1 MAAVILMMVPLTI
14 PRLMG
19 IKIYGVMTGSMEP
32 AYSVG
37 GVVYVKSCD
46 ASKISEGDVI
56 TFRLGTDTEAVM
68 THRVLQMDGSFFI
81 TKGDANNTE
90 DPEPVS
96 YDRLIGRVVFFI
108 PKLAGL
114 ANFVD
119 SATGRYFFIL
129 LFALSLI
136 LWITGDLLKNSRKE
150 TKQEKNSSGQAE
162 NRPGQTENSPG
173 QTENRTVQTADM
185 PEAKKGRGTA
195 HRKASL
201 VTVLG
206 ILLIFASVA
215 YLGMVFY
222 RYYASDK
229 EYRELE
235 QQVFGTGAGQQT
247 NASEETGAQDGKLT
261 AEDQEILQALKDLQ
275 QENADVI
282 GWIRFDNLDV
292 SYPVMQCED
301 NEFYLKHTFKKES
314 NPAGSI
320 FREAANTRDFED
332 CHTILY
338 GHNMK
343 NLSMFGILKKY
354 KTENFYEENPYFTI
368 YTTEHVYRYQIF
380 AYYDIAMDADLYTIG
395 FKPDEVFQDF
405 VEKMRRRSYYDT
417 GVDVNE
423 KDKVLTLSTCS
434 TKGNRFVV
442 NAKRIESR

>member
-14 PRLMG
+14 PKLMG

-46 ASKISEGDVI
+46 ASKISKGDVI

-68 THRVLQMDGSFFI
+68 THRVLQMDGSFFV

-96 YDRLIGRVVFFI
+96 YDRLIGKVVFFV

-136 LWITGDLLKNSRKE
+136 FWIAGDMLKTGEKE
-150 TKQEKNSSGQAE
+150 KKRAE
-162 NRPGQTENSPG
+162 NRPAW
-173 QTENRTVQTADM
+173 TANM
-185 PEAKKGRGTA
+185 PEVPKGRKTA
-195 HRKASL
+195 HRKTSP

-206 ILLIFASVA
+206 ILLIFAAAV
-215 YLGMVFY
+215 YLGMIFY

-235 QQVFGTGAGQQT
+235 QQVFGTETEKQA
-247 NASEETGAQDGKLT
+247 NASEETGTQDGKLT

-275 QENADVI
+275 QENPDVI

-301 NEFYLKHTFKKES
+301 NEYYLKHTFKKES

-320 FREAANTRDFED
+320 FMEAANTKDFED

-343 NLSMFGILKKY
+343 NLSMFGVLKKY
-354 KTENFYEENPYFTI
+354 KTEDFYGENPYFTI

-380 AYYDIAMDADLYTIG
+380 AYYDISMDADLYTIG
-395 FKPDEVFQDF
+395 FRPDEVFQSF
-405 VEKMRRRSYYDT
+405 VDEMCQRSYYDT
-417 GVDVNE
+417 GIDVTS

-442 NAKRIESR
+442 NAKRMESRQ

>member
-14 PRLMG
+14 PKLVG

-56 TFRLGTDTEAVM
+56 TFRLGADTEAVM

-96 YDRLIGRVVFFI
+96 YDRLIGKVVFFI

-136 LWITGDLLKNSRKE
+136 LWITGDMLKHGRKE
-150 TKQEKNSSGQAE
+150 TKQEKNSPS
-162 NRPGQTENSPG
+162 
-173 QTENRTVQTADM
+173 QTENRPAQTANM
-185 PEAKKGRGTA
+185 PEAPKGRGAA
-195 HRKASL
+195 HRKASP

-206 ILLIFASVA
+206 ILLIFAAVA

-235 QQVFGTGAGQQT
+235 QQVFGTGAEQQT
-247 NASEETGAQDGKLT
+247 NTSEETGAQDGKPT
-261 AEDQEILQALKDLQ
+261 AEDQKILQALKELQ
-275 QENADVI
+275 QKNEDVI

-301 NEFYLKHTFKKES
+301 NEYYLKHTFKKES

-320 FREAANTRDFED
+320 FMEAANTKDFED

-395 FKPDEVFQDF
+395 FKPDEVFQGF
-405 VEKMRRRSYYDT
+405 VEKMCRRSYYDT
-417 GVDVNE
+417 GIDVNE